1 MNGGGGAAHIK
12 SAQDRRPDF
21 VQNGLP
27 CPALSH
33 RMFDRGL
40 LTVADDAT
48 ILISNLI
55 NDVDGIR
62 KILNASGRAQYPHD
76 PI

>member
-1 MNGGGGAAHIK
+1 
-12 SAQDRRPDF
+12 
-21 VQNGLP
+21 
-27 CPALSH
+27 
-33 RMFDRGL
+33 MFDRGL